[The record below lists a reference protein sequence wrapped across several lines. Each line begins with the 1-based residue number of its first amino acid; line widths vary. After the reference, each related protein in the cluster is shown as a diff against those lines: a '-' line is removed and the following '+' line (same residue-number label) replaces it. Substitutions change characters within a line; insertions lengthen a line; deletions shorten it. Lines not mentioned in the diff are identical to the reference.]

1 MGIFVLGLATLV
13 LIAVLI
19 GRSMVRMERR
29 LDSMRRDWLAT
40 AEALGLRASGS
51 DDERALSGAVRGVPV
66 RVDFARKIRGSRDS
80 EHDNRYS
87 VETTTFVAGGDGRIP
102 MSLSVRYDDPMGVFA
117 RLGDGSGAKTGDEG
131 FDRQVELPTMNA
143 QVCAALSERA
153 RQQLTTLVNGGGRVS
168 QGVVSWPFEDVHEQD
183 RQWLIEHVEHV
194 VALAELLSVTP
205 DSLPSRLAHNALHD
219 STPDVRLR
227 NLRYLVAAET
237 RAPVELLA
245 STARQ
250 LLGDRRHDIR
260 FHAACQLGADGHPTL
275 QALAADGAIDS
286 ALRAQALGALHEG
299 NAADIDDWIES
310 FLLPG
315 PPALVCAALG
325 VVAARRLSAHTDR
338 VIALTSAADAS
349 LRVAATR
356 TLGSLES
363 PPIERCLLQLLA
375 GEETEVQIAAAQALG
390 TVGSVSAVEP
400 LLPLTKG
407 FGRGPLRDAA
417 RGAIASIQSRL
428 GDVQAGRL
436 SLVEH
441 DALAGAVALAAAEAP
456 LGGEV
461 TVAADPEVPA
471 HTRRG

>member
-1 MGIFVLGLATLV
+1 MTALMVILLGAAA
-13 LIAVLI
+13 AVLLVRYLI
-19 GRSMVRMERR
+19 HLDQRRQHFYEEWLAAAQALQLDATGEERKRSMVGEV
-29 LDSMRRDWLAT
+29 
-40 AEALGLRASGS
+40 GS
-51 DDERALSGAVRGVPV
+51 VPV
-66 RVDFARKIRGSRDS
+66 RVDFERERRGSGKS
-80 EHDNRYS
+80 QHS
-87 VETTTFVAGGDGRIP
+87 VDVTTFSAGGDGRIP
-102 MSLSVRYDDPMGVFA
+102 KSLELRGDSAWRQLGRVF
-117 RLGDGSGAKTGDEG
+117 GGSDTTTGDRD
-131 FDRQVELPTMNA
+131 FDQLTELPTMNA
-143 QVCAALSERA
+143 YVCAALSEPLREQLMAFVAEGASVSNGVITAKHENVEDPDRRWLGA
-153 RQQLTTLVNGGGRVS
+153 R
-168 QGVVSWPFEDVHEQD
+168 
-183 RQWLIEHVEHV
+183 IEHI
-194 VALAELLSVTP
+194 ARLAGQLGVTP
-205 DSLPSRLAHNALHD
+205 ETLAARLAHNAVHDAEPAVREQNLHFLLA
-219 STPDVRLR
+219 R
-227 NLRYLVAAET
+227 ET
-237 RAPVELLA
+237 RAPAELV
-245 STARQ
+245 SETARA
-250 LLGDRRHDIR
+250 LLPDRNPVVRL
-260 FHAACQLGADGHPTL
+260 HAARQLGADGHPTL
-275 QALAADGAIDS
+275 KALAADDAIDS
-286 ALRAQALGALHEG
+286 ALRARALGALHEG